1 MPHLVRLVFSHLVSV
16 LINPSVLTLPLP
28 SSPLIVHLSFRLSI
42 LSYNP
47 SQSASPL
54 YSHMSSLH
62 GFRCTSSRHSVH
74 HGICR
79 MSSITAPVVYYSI
92 VIKGLWSFTH
102 SSKVRQV
109 LEEWVDLWQ
118 SSPTLPD
125 PFVVRLPH
133 CQRSRKWCRWPISR
147 GSPTLSEMA
156 EGEDGFTLMV
166 RAHLTKRFTH
176 SSGDGRRGGLCFILT
191 IRK

>member
-102 SSKVRQV
+102 SSKVRQ
-109 LEEWVDLWQ
+109 
-118 SSPTLPD
+118 SPGRVGGPLA
-125 PFVVRLPH
+125 
-133 CQRSRKWCRWPISR
+133 K
-147 GSPTLSEMA
+147 
-156 EGEDGFTLMV
+156 
-166 RAHLTKRFTH
+166 FTH
-176 SSGDGRRGGLCFILT
+176 SSRSFCRPSATLSKVPKMVPMANF
-191 IRK
+191 

>member
-102 SSKVRQV
+102 SSKVRHWPKSWKSGWTSGKVHPLFPILLSSVCHIVKGPENGADGQF
-109 LEEWVDLWQ
+109 LEVHPLFQRWQ
-118 SSPTLPD
+118 KARTALLSWSG
-125 PFVVRLPH
+125 
-133 CQRSRKWCRWPISR
+133 PI
-147 GSPTLSEMA
+147 
-156 EGEDGFTLMV
+156 
-166 RAHLTKRFTH
+166 
-176 SSGDGRRGGLCFILT
+176 
-191 IRK
+191 